1 MSDNLNDSKR
11 PTIGFVG
18 LGLMGSAMVE
28 RLQELK
34 YEVYVLANN
43 SRKNIENAIKRG
55 AIEVLNGYD
64 LACKCDVLMICVNT
78 SETVEKLIYGSNGIK
93 KGAQKGLIIIDFG
106 TSKPISTKNIANDL
120 KTIGVGYLDAPLGR
134 TPLFAR
140 QGKLNIMGAGQRD
153 DFDRVKTI
161 LDDLGENVFYIG
173 PSGSGHSMKLIN
185 NFMSLTTASAMSQAF
200 AVGDLAEIS
209 RETLYKIMAAGPL
222 HSGMMDFVKEQAIN
236 GDIKL
241 EFSVKNGLKDVNY
254 FDEMINDLGFKS
266 HVSFGIKET
275 LVDATADGWGEKM
288 VPELV
293 DYFSK
298 SSDK

>member
-1 MSDNLNDSKR
+1 MSDNVNDPKR

-120 KTIGVGYLDAPLGR
+120 KTIAVGYLNASLRRTTFFAQKGKSNILGASHR
-134 TPLFAR
+134 GIF
-140 QGKLNIMGAGQRD
+140 N
-153 DFDRVKTI
+153 RVTTI
-161 LDDLGENVFYIG
+161 LVDLG
-173 PSGSGHSMKLIN
+173 
-185 NFMSLTTASAMSQAF
+185 
-200 AVGDLAEIS
+200 
-209 RETLYKIMAAGPL
+209 TL
-222 HSGMMDFVKEQAIN
+222 
-236 GDIKL
+236 
-241 EFSVKNGLKDVNY
+241 
-254 FDEMINDLGFKS
+254 
-266 HVSFGIKET
+266 
-275 LVDATADGWGEKM
+275 
-288 VPELV
+288 
-293 DYFSK
+293 
-298 SSDK
+298 

>member
-1 MSDNLNDSKR
+1 MSDNENNLKR

-28 RLQELK
+28 RLQEIK
-34 YEVYVLANN
+34 YKVYVLANN
-43 SRKNIENAIKRG
+43 SRKNIESAIKRG
-55 AIEVLNGYD
+55 AVEVSDGFQ
-64 LACKCDVLMICVNT
+64 LASKSDVLMICVNT

-93 KGAQKGLIIIDFG
+93 KGLKKGSIIIDFG
-106 TSKPISTKNIANDL
+106 TSKPISTQNIAHDL

-140 QGKLNIMGAGQRD
+140 QGKLNIMGGGHED
-153 DFDRVKTI
+153 DFNSVRTI
-161 LDDLGENVFYIG
+161 LDDLGENVFYVG

-200 AVGDLAEIS
+200 AVGDLAEIP

-275 LVDATADGWGEKM
+275 LADATADGWGEKM

>member
-1 MSDNLNDSKR
+1 MTDNTNTIKR

-18 LGLMGSAMVE
+18 LGLMGSAIVE

-43 SRKNIENAIKRG
+43 ARTNVESAVKRG
-55 AIEVLNGYD
+55 AVEVSNGSD
-64 LACKCDVLMICVNT
+64 LANKSDLVMICVNT
-78 SETVEKLIYGSNGIK
+78 SETVEKLIYGINGIK
-93 KGAQKGLIIIDFG
+93 KGVKKGSIIIDFG
-106 TSKPISTKNIANDL
+106 TSKPILTKNIANDL
-120 KTIGVGYLDAPLGR
+120 KNIGVGYLDAPLGR

-140 QGKLNIMGAGQRD
+140 QGRLNIMGAGQEE
-153 DFDRVKTI
+153 DFNSVKPI

-173 PSGSGHSMKLIN
+173 PSGSGHSLKLIN
-185 NFMSLTTASAMSQAF
+185 NFISLTTASVMSQAF
-200 AVGDLAEIS
+200 AVGDLVEIP
-209 RETLYKIMAAGPL
+209 RETLYKILAAGPL

-254 FDEMINDLGFKS
+254 FDDMINDLGFQS
-266 HVSFGIKET
+266 HIALGTKET
-275 LVDATADGWGEKM
+275 LADANADGWGDRM

-293 DYFSK
+293 NYFSK

>member
-1 MSDNLNDSKR
+1 MSDNENNLKR

-28 RLQELK
+28 RLQEIK

-43 SRKNIENAIKRG
+43 SRKNIESAIKRG
-55 AIEVLNGYD
+55 AVEVSNGFQ
-64 LACKCDVLMICVNT
+64 LASKSDVLMICVNT

-93 KGAQKGLIIIDFG
+93 KGLKKGSIIIDFG
-106 TSKPISTKNIANDL
+106 TSKPISTQNIAHDL

-140 QGKLNIMGAGQRD
+140 QGKLNIMGGGNED
-153 DFDRVKTI
+153 DFNSVRTI
-161 LDDLGENVFYIG
+161 LNDLGENVFYVG

-200 AVGDLAEIS
+200 AVGDLAEIP